1 MKQLLKVTNVSKT
14 FGMLKANCNV
24 SFEVASGEVLAILGE
39 NGAGKTTL
47 MNIIFGHYLADN
59 GTVEFKGEVLRA
71 GDPRAAIEAGIGM
84 VHQHFTLAENLT
96 VLENTLIGAQSLW
109 QVGMRTSLA
118 RQKLISLAERFGLDM
133 DPDRRVADLS
143 VGEKQRLEILKT
155 LYNECELLI
164 LDEPTA
170 SLTPQEVTGLFSS
183 IRRMV
188 AEGLAVVIISHKLHE
203 ILEISDR
210 IIVLRSGETV
220 GNLVTNKA
228 DKRQLGEL
236 IVGRPIERPK
246 RGINQPE
253 TNSRITLMD
262 VSTEENSLSVATL
275 KAVNLDMYG
284 GEIIGVA
291 GVAGNGQRAL
301 AEVMSGHQHPFAGHV
316 LIEQHA
322 IGRASPLEFMQ
333 AGVAYIPEDR
343 NREGIVGDMT
353 VWENAVLSETQ
364 CSSLVKRFFQLDKLS
379 CLAQA
384 QAICTNNDIRTQS
397 LTQPARL
404 LSGGNVQKLL
414 IGRWLARQPR
424 IIIAC
429 QPSRGLDE
437 GAISAVHSM
446 LLAAREAGAAILLI
460 SEDLEEV
467 LTLSDRVAVI
477 YSGRLSEPMLNQS
490 IDKIE
495 LGLLMTG
502 ESFNAA

>member
-1 MKQLLKVTNVSKT
+1 MNLCRL
-14 FGMLKANCNV
+14 
-24 SFEVASGEVLAILGE
+24 SGL
-39 NGAGKTTL
+39 
-47 MNIIFGHYLADN
+47 Y
-59 GTVEFKGEVLRA
+59 
-71 GDPRAAIEAGIGM
+71 PR
-84 VHQHFTLAENLT
+84 
-96 VLENTLIGAQSLW
+96 
-109 QVGMRTSLA
+109 
-118 RQKLISLAERFGLDM
+118 
-133 DPDRRVADLS
+133 
-143 VGEKQRLEILKT
+143 
-155 LYNECELLI
+155 
-164 LDEPTA
+164 
-170 SLTPQEVTGLFSS
+170 
-183 IRRMV
+183 
-188 AEGLAVVIISHKLHE
+188 
-203 ILEISDR
+203 
-210 IIVLRSGETV
+210 
-220 GNLVTNKA
+220 
-228 DKRQLGEL
+228 
-236 IVGRPIERPK
+236 
-246 RGINQPE
+246 
-253 TNSRITLMD
+253 
-262 VSTEENSLSVATL
+262 
-275 KAVNLDMYG
+275 
-284 GEIIGVA
+284 
-291 GVAGNGQRAL
+291 
-301 AEVMSGHQHPFAGHV
+301 
-316 LIEQHA
+316 
-322 IGRASPLEFMQ
+322 
-333 AGVAYIPEDR
+333 DR

-495 LGLLMTG
+495 LGLMMTG
-502 ESFNAA
+502 EGFNAA